1 MNSAGTILTVPN
13 LHVRPQSVVAGDD
26 GEWAL
31 ALTNDDVRL
40 LVCPAAGHEDVL
52 RSYEGESG
60 EHDGHRLLIG
70 PTSARNAAGLR
81 AHLSW
86 LAPQPLGLCTSFG
99 FGDRLGLATPGHVRA
114 LKAAGGPIIP
124 VFAQQSA
131 RELTRTGRTA
141 QDVLDAA
148 TWGAFAEGWKGRQG
162 ADADHLKTT
171 ADIDDYLA
179 AGFTMFTIDPGEH
192 VGQIEPDATS
202 SDLRLGFDALP
213 WSLIEETPAA
223 LLARYAGRVFDIEG
237 HPIRLGEETLVRAA
251 IKYARAVV
259 HVAVMYRHLLAVAGA
274 RSVELEVSV
283 DETDSPT
290 SPAEH
295 VFVASELRRL
305 GVTWT
310 SLAPRLVGRFEKGV
324 DYIGD
329 AAAFEVD
336 WKIHS
341 AIARVLGPYKLS
353 LHSGSD
359 KFSIYA
365 AVATH
370 TRGIVH
376 VKTAGTSW
384 LEALRTLAA
393 TDPPLFRELYRFARG
408 RYDDDR
414 ASYHVSARL
423 DAMPDPDKGTL
434 SDEQLPALLD
444 HFHARQVLHVTFGS
458 ILTATAPAGTGRFSD
473 RIMAGLRAHS
483 EAYAGNL
490 ERHFLRHLAPFA
502 ASHDRRLLPER

>member
-1 MNSAGTILTVPN
+1 MKSAGTILAVPH
-13 LHVRPQSVVAGDD
+13 LHVRPQSVVSRTD

-31 ALTNDDVRL
+31 ADANEDVRL
-40 LVCPAAGHEDVL
+40 VVRPAAGHDDVL
-52 RSYEGESG
+52 RGFEGELG
-60 EHDGHRLLIG
+60 EHDGRRLLVG
-70 PTSARNAAGLR
+70 PASARNVTVLR

-86 LAPQPLGLCTSFG
+86 LAPQSIGHRTSFG

-114 LKAAGGPIIP
+114 LKAAGGSIIP

-131 RELTRTGRTA
+131 RELTRTARTA
-141 QDVLDAA
+141 DDVLDAA
-148 TWGAFAEGWKGRQG
+148 TWGAFAEGWTGPQG

-171 ADIDDYLA
+171 ADIDAYLA

-192 VGQIEPDATS
+192 VGHIEPGATS
-202 SDLRLGFDALP
+202 GDLRLGFDALP
-213 WSLIEETPAA
+213 WTALEETPAA
-223 LLARYAGRVFDIEG
+223 MLARYAGRVFDIEG
-237 HPIRLGEETLVRAA
+237 HVISLSQETLVHAA

-259 HVAVMYRHLLAVAGA
+259 HVAMMYRHLIAAAGA

-283 DETDSPT
+283 DETDTPT

-295 VFVASELRRL
+295 VFVATELRRL

-329 AAAFEVD
+329 TAAFEAD
-336 WKIHS
+336 WMVHA

-359 KFSIYA
+359 KFSIYR

-370 TRGIVH
+370 ARGVVH

-393 TDPPLFRELYRFARG
+393 TDRPLFRELYGFAREH
-408 RYDDDR
+408 YDADR
-414 ASYHVSARL
+414 ASYQVSARV
-423 DAMPDPDKGTL
+423 DAAPDPATL

-444 HFHARQVLHVTFGS
+444 DFHARQVLHVTFGS
-458 ILTATAPAGTGRFSD
+458 VLTAINSSGTGRFSS
-473 RIMAGLRAHS
+473 RIMAGLRAHA
-483 EAYAGNL
+483 EAYAANL
-490 ERHFLRHLAPFA
+490 ETHFLRHLRPFA
-502 ASHDRRLLPER
+502 AAPANV